1 MLEVATEFFSL
12 PVAEKLKLYTQMTHQ
27 RHGDF
32 LQVLMRTRKRFTIG
46 ETILDFIVVL
56 WTNMCLSG
64 LPIPLIS
71 IRCTNLP
78 ENYVRQESDRSRLS
92 EFSACDDVPVIDLGL
107 EDRTQVVKQIA
118 ESANPMA
125 FFR

>member
-1 MLEVATEFFSL
+1 MDT
-12 PVAEKLKLYTQMTHQ
+12 K
-27 RHGDF
+27 
-32 LQVLMRTRKRFTIG
+32 VLSTG
-46 ETILDFIVVL
+46 V
-56 WTNMCLSG
+56 
-64 LPIPLIS
+64 
-71 IRCTNLP
+71 RCTNLP

-125 FFR
+125 FFSCTQMTHQRLSTIGDYLRPRCYPTDKYVPEWPSNLPDFK

>member
-1 MLEVATEFFSL
+1 M
-12 PVAEKLKLYTQMTHQ
+12 EKLILESSGIGWPLGEVEVVYSDDPSKTWRLSTSFNANKEKVHNWRDYLGLHCCPLDKYVPEWPSNPT
-27 RHGDF
+27 DF
-32 LQVLMRTRKRFTIG
+32 K
-46 ETILDFIVVL
+46 
-56 WTNMCLSG
+56 
-64 LPIPLIS
+64 
-71 IRCTNLP
+71 
-78 ENYVRQESDRSRLS
+78 QESDRSRLS